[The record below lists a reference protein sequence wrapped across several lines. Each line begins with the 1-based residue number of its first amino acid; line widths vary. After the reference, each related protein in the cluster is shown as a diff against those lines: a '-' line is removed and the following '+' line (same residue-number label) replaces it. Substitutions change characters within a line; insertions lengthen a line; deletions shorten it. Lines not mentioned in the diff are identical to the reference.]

1 MTNAK
6 GPSRH
11 PFLED
16 LADDVIL
23 TTNTLNE
30 KVEGKVS
37 VLEVVGTAG
46 KIYISQTTTYL
57 NKISDGR
64 TLLEYDAEIVG
75 GRTVHAV
82 VIVDWNLAGKVS
94 HLNIGFSP
102 LGGALSFATQLG
114 ALLPDGKRYG
124 GL

>member
-1 MTNAK
+1 MTVTQD
-6 GPSRH
+6 PSRH

-16 LADDVIL
+16 LAEDVVL

-30 KVEGKVS
+30 KVVGKDS
-37 VLEVVGTAG
+37 VLQVVATAG

-75 GRTVHAV
+75 GRSVHAV
-82 VIVDWNLAGKVS
+82 VVVDWNSAGKVS

-114 ALLPDGKRYG
+114 GLLPDGKQYG